1 MDDQQEAEALHQQKD
16 ERTPQQE
23 LPGQVN
29 AGVLHQAQL
38 AEANGKESADER
50 KSKPRVCH
58 FKTLLEAWGSA
69 DKARHKANVQ
79 LDIAGETTDNI
90 YHMRALQSRRQTKI
104 GTQRRRTNICDDA
117 APTGATML
125 GEISPERAQHEAPTR
140 GQPCLRGTERCTH
153 QNTKAHKIKTTP
165 ECARSGPKP
174 TGIY

>member
-1 MDDQQEAEALHQQKD
+1 M
-16 ERTPQQE
+16 
-23 LPGQVN
+23 
-29 AGVLHQAQL
+29 
-38 AEANGKESADER
+38 GKESADER

-58 FKTLLEAWGSA
+58 FNALLEAWDSA

-117 APTGATML
+117 APTRATML

-140 GQPCLRGTERCTH
+140 AADSVFEE
-153 QNTKAHKIKTTP
+153 QNVASIKTQRPTRQRQYLSAP
-165 ECARSGPKP
+165 DQGPNQQEY
-174 TGIY
+174 TDVHF